1 MSTSSTRRSHI
12 ANAAVSYGHLVVLS
26 TNGGVDLNGASTK
39 PDGIA
44 LTDTAASGYVA
55 VRYMHETGSAVGK
68 SAVSVI
74 ALGGTLYAGASG
86 TISATGT
93 IVVGKALEACSVTG
107 AEVEYIPNTL

>member
-1 MSTSSTRRSHI
+1 MATTSDYPAHL
-12 ANAAVSYGHLVVLS
+12 ANAAVSFGHLVVLS
-26 TNGGVDLNGASTK
+26 TNGGVGLNGASTK

-55 VRYMHETGSAVGK
+55 VRYMHNNGSAVAK

-74 ALGGTLYAGASG
+74 AIGGTLYAGASG
-86 TISATGT
+86 TISSTGT

-107 AEVEYIPNTL
+107 QRIEFIPNTL